1 MHQAQVLELGKLK
14 GNRAWAGDYMACDLV
29 PVGPADE
36 GEIADYCFLPFH
48 YALTH
53 NFWGLAG
60 LIPLLLA
67 FNCLIPWPSGL
78 RRFTK
83 PMEILRLN

>member
-48 YALTH
+48 YGLTC
-53 NFWGLAG
+53 NFGGLAG
-60 LIPLLLA
+60 LTPHLLA

-78 RRFTK
+78 V
-83 PMEILRLN
+83 PENDLLEAYSLL